1 MKPSRAAAVAF
12 TAYAS
17 RCIPFRR
24 GLSTTLLYIPHE
36 VVSKGLAG
44 TAVPLLEWRV
54 VRNPVA
60 VVEIASP
67 TSMLTHYC
75 CCVYVLSD
83 SLRFQGMLANE
94 KSKGMGDQE
103 EGMDLADEVDMG
115 GKVQQ

>member
-1 MKPSRAAAVAF
+1 MYIHASSAWIGPGPLLQPNGMKPS
-12 TAYAS
+12 
-17 RCIPFRR
+17 P
-24 GLSTTLLYIPHE
+24 P
-36 VVSKGLAG
+36 
-44 TAVPLLEWRV
+44 VPQRLWRV

-67 TSMLTHYC
+67 TSMLTHYYR
-75 CCVYVLSD
+75 CVYVSSD